1 MLFHAFPFN
10 NCLLT
15 RASSFFFTIFCSK
28 QAIFRSFKSSGP
40 SASNNTHN
48 GPQQDQQQPSLIGR
62 FNSNKKEGKASKN
75 FLRKDKSAQQQQQQ
89 QPTETKSRSRSVDA
103 KSLELLQQKR
113 AHTQQSVG
121 SYKSHEALNKSI
133 EQVGSRPFDQRVS
146 GALSQNFVDF
156 KRLERRSEEERERL
170 QRMMKKLEVDLIN
183 AKIDLLEEDFASSFH
198 MFPGDCGSSN
208 SNSVSSPLKADAK
221 QQTNPKAP
229 LGTG

>member
-1 MLFHAFPFN
+1 M
-10 NCLLT
+10 
-15 RASSFFFTIFCSK
+15 
-28 QAIFRSFKSSGP
+28 
-40 SASNNTHN
+40 
-48 GPQQDQQQPSLIGR
+48 
-62 FNSNKKEGKASKN
+62 
-75 FLRKDKSAQQQQQQ
+75 
-89 QPTETKSRSRSVDA
+89 DA

-133 EQVGSRPFDQRVS
+133 EQVGSRPLDQRVS